1 MSISRRDI
9 QRARMWRY
17 FLEAAVDVIEKEGI
31 RNVTIRK
38 IADQAGFTSSTA
50 YNYFRDLSHLKFFA
64 AMRFT
69 TDYIEDLPVYIRKGS
84 NTIEK
89 WLYAWQC
96 FCIHSFEQPEIYSV
110 IFMED
115 LGSTPEDFL
124 DEYYRIYKEDLI
136 GLPEAI
142 KPLVMEHSFAKR
154 SATYIQSAVDEG
166 MLEQKDVDFVADITL
181 MIWKGM
187 INTLMNKRRDLSKEE
202 AIEKT
207 LLYVYESVMHL
218 IPSEK
223 QPKINVDL
231 KL

>member
-207 LLYVYESVMHL
+207 LLYV
-218 IPSEK
+218 
-223 QPKINVDL
+223 
-231 KL
+231 

>member
-9 QRARMWRY
+9 QLVRMWRY

-96 FCIHSFEQPEIYSV
+96 FCIHSFEQPEIDSV

-115 LGSTPEDFL
+115 LGSTPDDFL
-124 DEYYRIYKEDLI
+124 DRKSTRLNSSH
-136 GLPEAI
+136 
-142 KPLVMEHSFAKR
+142 VS
-154 SATYIQSAVDEG
+154 
-166 MLEQKDVDFVADITL
+166 
-181 MIWKGM
+181 IW
-187 INTLMNKRRDLSKEE
+187 N
-202 AIEKT
+202 
-207 LLYVYESVMHL
+207 
-218 IPSEK
+218 
-223 QPKINVDL
+223 
-231 KL
+231 

>member
-1 MSISRRDI
+1 
-9 QRARMWRY
+9 
-17 FLEAAVDVIEKEGI
+17 KEGI

-166 MLEQKDVDFVADITL
+166 MLEQKDVDYVADITL

-187 INTLMNKRRDLSKEE
+187 INTLMNNRRDLSKEE

>member
-1 MSISRRDI
+1 MSTSRKDI

-17 FLEAAVDVIEKEGI
+17 FLDAAVDVIEKEGI

-38 IADQAGFTSSTA
+38 IAGQAGFTSSTA

-69 TDYIEDLPVYIRKGS
+69 TDYIEDLPVYMSKGS

-89 WLYAWQC
+89 WLYAWKC
-96 FCIHSFEQPEIYSV
+96 FCIYSFEQPEIYSV

-136 GLPEAI
+136 GLPEVI
-142 KPLVMEHSFAKR
+142 KNLVMEHSFAKR
-154 SATYIQSAVDEG
+154 SATYIQSAVDEE
-166 MLEQKDVDFVADITL
+166 MLEQKDVDFIADITL

-187 INTLMNKRRDLSKEE
+187 INTMMNKRREFTKEE

-207 LLYVYESVMHL
+207 LLYVYESVMHV
-218 IPSEK
+218 IPLEK
-223 QPKINVDL
+223 QFEINVDL
-231 KL
+231 QL

>member
-1 MSISRRDI
+1 MSTTRKDI

-17 FLEAAVDVIEKEGI
+17 FIEAAVDVIENEGI

-38 IADQAGFTSSTA
+38 IAGHAGFTSSTA

-64 AMRFT
+64 SMRFT
-69 TDYIEDLPVYIRKGS
+69 ADYIEVLPAYMNKGT

-89 WLYAWQC
+89 WLYAWKC

-115 LGSTPEDFL
+115 LGSTPEEFL

-166 MLEQKDVDFVADITL
+166 MLAQKDVNFAADITL

-187 INTLMNKRRDLSKEE
+187 INTVLNKRRDFSKEE
-202 AIEKT
+202 ASEKT
-207 LLYVYESVMHL
+207 LLYVYESVIHL
-218 IPSEK
+218 IPPEK
-223 QPKINVDL
+223 QSEIHVDL